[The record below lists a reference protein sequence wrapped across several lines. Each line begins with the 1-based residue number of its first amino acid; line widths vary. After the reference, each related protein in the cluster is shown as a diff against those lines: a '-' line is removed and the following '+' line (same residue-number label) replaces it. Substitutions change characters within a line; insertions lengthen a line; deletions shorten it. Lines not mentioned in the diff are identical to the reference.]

1 MYSNF
6 LHIKFNYNLNIGFK
20 ENFKSELEYQGIQLK
35 ELAAKCGISKNTLG
49 NYLTGHNSVP
59 SAENAVRIAKSLGV
73 TVEYL
78 VTGTVTGNHE
88 ISQTPVKYKK
98 IFTEIMNLD
107 DTDLSSVSALIEQ
120 MQKRYI

>member
-1 MYSNF
+1 M
-6 LHIKFNYNLNIGFK
+6 GFK

-59 SAENAVRIAKSLGV
+59 SAENAVQIARALGV

-78 VTGTVTGNHE
+78 VIGNTSNKAE
-88 ISQTPVKYKK
+88 LPQIPVKYKK
-98 IFTEIMNLD
+98 LFSEIMKLD
-107 DTDLSSVSALIEQ
+107 DTDLSSVSVLVEQ

>member
-1 MYSNF
+1 M
-6 LHIKFNYNLNIGFK
+6 GFK

-35 ELAAKCGISKNTLG
+35 EFAAKCGISKNTLG

-59 SAENAVRIAKSLGV
+59 SADNAVRIAQSLGV

-78 VTGTVTGNHE
+78 VTGNTSNKAE
-88 ISQTPVKYKK
+88 LPQIPAKYKK
-98 IFTEIMNLD
+98 LFSEIMNLD